1 MRLFS
6 LLFAICTW
14 LALSAALVSSSEYTL
29 DIFGNANLDDRID
42 EADVAYI
49 EGTVKG
55 ELQPTYLSDTDG
67 DGSVTESDVEQV
79 LKIINGSEEQII
91 LIDDSN
97 RTVKINMPV
106 DSVVPLV
113 DRDAKILGVL
123 KAQDLAVAVSS
134 NIKESKEYRITLPGL
149 TELEAVGSWTEPD
162 LEKLLEIQPDL
173 LIAYSSSAK
182 AINDSIGNRVAVLSF
197 GSSTPETTRDELLKL
212 SYVLNRRENADVYFS
227 EFHDKY
233 LSIIADRISG
243 LSKDDRPGV
252 YVEASSQPYKT
263 YNKNSVVQKLVDLA
277 GGRHIFSDLDGSGA
291 FATLDAEEIIKRNP
305 DVIIKYAEKND
316 SGYEVI
322 DTTKMQAL
330 RDEILGRPE
339 LAEVSAV
346 KSGQVYVMS
355 SYLSYG
361 TDYPALLMYWSKW
374 LHPDIFADM
383 DPEAIHRE
391 YLDCFTEKDYQPNEL
406 GSFVYP

>member
-14 LALSAALVSSSEYTL
+14 LALSSGLVSSSEYAL

-49 EGTVKG
+49 EGAVKG
-55 ELQPTYLSDTDG
+55 ELQPTYLSDADG

-79 LKIINGSEEQII
+79 LK
-91 LIDDSN
+91 
-97 RTVKINMPV
+97 
-106 DSVVPLV
+106 
-113 DRDAKILGVL
+113 
-123 KAQDLAVAVSS
+123 
-134 NIKESKEYRITLPGL
+134 
-149 TELEAVGSWTEPD
+149 
-162 LEKLLEIQPDL
+162 
-173 LIAYSSSAK
+173 
-182 AINDSIGNRVAVLSF
+182 
-197 GSSTPETTRDELLKL
+197 
-212 SYVLNRRENADVYFS
+212 
-227 EFHDKY
+227 
-233 LSIIADRISG
+233 
-243 LSKDDRPGV
+243 
-252 YVEASSQPYKT
+252 
-263 YNKNSVVQKLVDLA
+263 
-277 GGRHIFSDLDGSGA
+277 
-291 FATLDAEEIIKRNP
+291 IIKRNP

-330 RDEILGRPE
+330 SDEVLGRPE

-391 YLDCFTEKDYQPNEL
+391 YLDRFTEKDYPPGEL

>member
-123 KAQDLAVAVSS
+123 KEQDLAVAVSS

-182 AINDSIGNRVAVLSF
+182 AINDSVGNRVAVLSF

-212 SYVLNRRENADVYFS
+212 SYVLNRRENADVYFN

-391 YLDCFTEKDYQPNEL
+391 YLDRFTEKDYQPNEL